1 MSHKYNIN
9 HYLSIYLPI
18 YLSIYLSISFCSCS
32 SVLQISS
39 TSQGNIK
46 YINCSKCWAKLMT
59 FGPFYPRENCTK
71 QPAQWR
77 VPGWRNLKAT
87 GPQSQLHLKKK
98 HVWFFHEKLC
108 FLSIKHGDLIMK
120 HGDFKIKNG
129 DWNIHGHF
137 CQDRIGIPCG
147 ICSEFAIENHLVYP
161 FLRRSMIK
169 LNRPYRRVI
178 GYINPIFSSSELVI
192 WWVE

>member
-9 HYLSIYLPI
+9 HYLSIYLP
-18 YLSIYLSISFCSCS
+18 IYLSISFCSCS

-71 QPAQWR
+71 QQRNDGSQGGGISKPLGHR
-77 VPGWRNLKAT
+77 VSCTW
-87 GPQSQLHLKKK
+87 KKTR
-98 HVWFFHEKLC
+98 VVFPWTNVL
-108 FLSIKHGDLIMK
+108 LSIKHGDLIMK

-129 DWNIHGHF
+129 DSNIHGHF

-178 GYINPIFSSSELVI
+178 GYINPIFSTSELVI